1 MSSKAQHRAER
12 IRHWF
17 TDDVAEAGRLLADL
31 RTMGPELITRAAI
44 PVDDGF
50 PSGGGGSE
58 GRGSSDLRDLSDV
71 VVRREWL
78 EEHPEIDTDPVRTHT
93 SEMLVHVGHA
103 IEALRRAD
111 AARAAALRVPASEL
125 GETREVPGCVNC
137 DRFDVQSPV
146 HKRVDGL
153 PSGGRCRACYEYRRR
168 HDGRDAPE
176 AIVRARPEVSGRRR
190 RVRAA

>member
-1 MSSKAQHRAER
+1 MSSKGQHRAER
-12 IRHWF
+12 TRHWF
-17 TDDVAEAGRLLADL
+17 VDDVAEAGRLLADL
-31 RTMGPELITRAAI
+31 RTMGPELISRAAI

-50 PSGGGGSE
+50 PSGGGGE
-58 GRGSSDLRDLSDV
+58 GRSSSDHRDLSDV
-71 VVRREWL
+71 VVRREFL
-78 EEHPEIDTDPVRTHT
+78 DEHPGIDPDPVRTHT
-93 SEMLVHVGHA
+93 SEMLVHVA
-103 IEALRRAD
+103 AALEQLRRAD

-146 HKRVDGL
+146 HRRVDGL